1 MPDHATLITGASR
14 GIGRALAN
22 RLAAAGGTV
31 IGLARTAPED
41 DFPGAFFTADLADRA
56 ATEDTLAQIT
66 DRYGVDQLVNNAG
79 ALVPALIEDTTL
91 ENFDRE
97 IAVNLRAALHCAQAC
112 LPAMRAKGR
121 GRIVNIA
128 SRAILG
134 RVQRT
139 GYAAAKLGIV
149 GFTRVWA
156 AELAAAQITV
166 NTVSPGPIA
175 TEMFQTNMPPGSP
188 EYERVIG
195 GIPMGRMGRPEEVA
209 AAIAYF
215 LGDDAS
221 FVTGQTLFVCG
232 GGSIGK

>member
-1 MPDHATLITGASR
+1 
-14 GIGRALAN
+14 
-22 RLAAAGGTV
+22 
-31 IGLARTAPED
+31 
-41 DFPGAFFTADLADRA
+41 
-56 ATEDTLAQIT
+56 
-66 DRYGVDQLVNNAG
+66 
-79 ALVPALIEDTTL
+79 
-91 ENFDRE
+91 
-97 IAVNLRAALHCAQAC
+97 
-112 LPAMRAKGR
+112 MRAKGG

-156 AELAAAQITV
+156 AELAAAHVTV
-166 NTVSPGPIA
+166 NTVSPGPIE
-175 TEMFQTNMPPGSP
+175 TEMFQTNVPPGSP
-188 EYERVIG
+188 EYQRVIG

-215 LGDDAS
+215 LSDDAS

-232 GGSIGK
+232 GGSIGA